1 MPISA
6 PGSNVAPT
14 LAAGAAALPPE
25 GARSAWGGPAP
36 NGHARASLLG
46 SGGFTLIELL
56 VVVAIIA
63 IATAGVSFAVRD
75 AQATQLDREAQRL
88 ASLLEAA
95 RAQSRS
101 IGTPVRWYPTPG
113 AFHFEGL
120 PPGALPER
128 WLADS
133 TEVRGSVTLTL
144 GPEPIIG
151 AQEVV
156 LGSSRAPQRT
166 LRIATDGV
174 RPFKVAGGEGP

>member
-1 MPISA
+1 MPTSA
-6 PGSNVAPT
+6 PGSDVAPT
-14 LAAGAAALPPE
+14 LAAVAAALPPE

-36 NGHARASLLG
+36 NGPG
-46 SGGFTLIELL
+46 SSRGFTLIELL

-113 AFHFEGL
+113 AFHFDGL
-120 PPGALPER
+120 PPNALPER
-128 WLADS
+128 WLADT
-133 TEVRGSVTLTL
+133 TEVRGSVTLVL
-144 GPEPIIG
+144 GPEPVIG

-156 LGSSRAPQRT
+156 LGSSRAPERS

-174 RPFKVAGGEGP
+174 RPFKVTAGEAP

>member
-1 MPISA
+1 MPTSA
-6 PGSNVAPT
+6 VGSDVAPT
-14 LAAGAAALPPE
+14 LAAVAAALPPE

-36 NGHARASLLG
+36 NGPG
-46 SGGFTLIELL
+46 SSRGFTLIELL

-113 AFHFEGL
+113 AFHFDGL
-120 PPGALPER
+120 PPNALPER
-128 WLADS
+128 WLADT
-133 TEVRGSVTLTL
+133 TEVRGSVTLVL
-144 GPEPIIG
+144 GPEPVIG

-156 LGSSRAPQRT
+156 LGSSRAPERS

-174 RPFKVAGGEGP
+174 RPFKVTPGEAP

>member
-1 MPISA
+1 MPTSA
-6 PGSNVAPT
+6 VGSDVAPT
-14 LAAGAAALPPE
+14 LAAEAAALPPE
-25 GARSAWGGPAP
+25 GARPAWGGPAP
-36 NGHARASLLG
+36 NGLHPMGSLRHL
-46 SGGFTLIELL
+46 GFTLIELI

-88 ASLLEAA
+88 ASLLESA

-101 IGTPVRWYPTPG
+101 IGTPVRWYATPG

-128 WLADS
+128 WLADT
-133 TEVRGSVTLTL
+133 TEVRGAATLVL

-151 AQEVV
+151 PQQVV
-156 LGSSRAPQRT
+156 LGSSRAPERT
-166 LRIATDGV
+166 LRVATDGV
-174 RPFKVAGGEGP
+174 RPFKVTAGEAP